1 MAHPPL
7 SASPE
12 RARVALTRDT
22 LLREAAFI
30 DGSWVESSA
39 QITVTNPATN
49 GVLGQVPDL
58 GARDAEM
65 AVAAASRALDDWK
78 SRTARERGTLLMRW
92 HASIMAHL
100 TDLSRLLTAEQ
111 GKPLAEAR
119 GEIVYGA
126 SFIEWFAEEGKRAY
140 GEIIPGH
147 QREKRLLVLAEPV
160 GVVAAITPW
169 NFPMAMITRKVAPA
183 LAAGCTVVLKP
194 SELTPFSA
202 LALAVLAE
210 EAGIPGGV
218 LNVVTG
224 APGPIGEV
232 LTTDPRVRKFTFT
245 GSTAVG
251 KLLAARCMGT
261 VKRLSLELGG
271 NAPFLIFDDAD
282 VDAAVDGI
290 MAAKFR
296 NAGQTCVSANRIYVH
311 RSIYTTVAE
320 RLAAKASAI
329 RVGDGL
335 AGAADQG
342 PLINDRAVQKVERH
356 VSDALQHGAR
366 AMTGGSTLPLG
377 ATFFAPTVLVD
388 VRPDALLT
396 REETFGPVAPL
407 IPFTEERDAIA
418 MANASAAGLAA
429 YAYTRD
435 LARSWRLA
443 HAIDAGMVGLNS
455 GMVSTEVAPFGGTK
469 ESGIGREGSR
479 HGLDEFIERR
489 LVVIGGVSS

>member
-1 MAHPPL
+1 MSDLL
-7 SASPE
+7 SERDRLALSRAS
-12 RARVALTRDT
+12 
-22 LLREAAFI
+22 LLRQSAYI
-30 DGSWVESSA
+30 DGAWVEGSR
-39 QITVTNPATN
+39 TVSVVNPAT
-49 GVLGQVPDL
+49 GGEIGTVPDL
-58 GARDAEM
+58 GADDTIRAIS
-65 AVAAASRALDDWK
+65 AATRAFGDWK
-78 SRTARERGTLLMRW
+78 ARTARERGVILMRW
-92 HASIMAHL
+92 HALIIANL
-100 TDLSRLLTAEQ
+100 TDLARLLTAEQ

-147 QREKRLLVLAEPV
+147 QRDKRLLVLAEPV

-183 LAAGCTVVLKP
+183 LAAGCPVVLKP

-202 LALAVLAE
+202 LAMAELAH
-210 EAGIPGGV
+210 EAGVPAGV
-218 LNVVTG
+218 LNVITG

-251 KLLAARCMGT
+251 KLLAARCMST
-261 VKRLSLELGG
+261 VKRISLELGG

-282 VDAAVDGI
+282 VDAAVDGL

-296 NAGQTCVSANRIYVH
+296 NAGQTCVSANRVYVQ
-311 RSIYTTVAE
+311 RNVYATVAE
-320 RLAAKASAI
+320 RLREKAAAL

-335 AGAADQG
+335 GGATDQG
-342 PLINDRAVQKVERH
+342 PLINTSAIAKVARH
-356 VSDALQHGAR
+356 VQDAVTHGAR
-366 AMTGGSTLPLG
+366 ALLGGTSVPG
-377 ATFFAPTVLVD
+377 DGTFFAPTVLVD

-396 REETFGPVAPL
+396 REETFGPVASL
-407 IPFTEERDAIA
+407 IPFTDEGEAIA
-418 MANASAAGLAA
+418 MANASASGLAA
-429 YAYTRD
+429 YAFTND
-435 LARSWRLA
+435 LARSWRLMQS
-443 HAIDAGMVGLNS
+443 IDAGMLGLNS

-479 HGLDEFIERR
+479 HGLDEFLERR
-489 LVVIGGVSS
+489 LVVIGGAGA